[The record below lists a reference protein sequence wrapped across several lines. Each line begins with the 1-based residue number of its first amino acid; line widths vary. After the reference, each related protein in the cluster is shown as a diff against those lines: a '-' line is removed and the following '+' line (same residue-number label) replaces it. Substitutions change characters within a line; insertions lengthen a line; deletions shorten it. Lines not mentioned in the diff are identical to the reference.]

1 MSADAQIRSKFNI
14 DSLLERKQLQL
25 LKHDVAALTSPVDTP
40 VKAECVE
47 KSSSPPEPPSHSPA
61 RTVGNGDSDPPK
73 AHSIESLLMSNMN
86 NLLMAQQQ
94 HNST

>member
-1 MSADAQIRSKFNI
+1 MAADAQIRSKFNI

-25 LKHDVAALTSPVDTP
+25 LKHDVAALASPGDTP
-40 VKAECVE
+40 VKTECVA
-47 KSSSPPEPPSHSPA
+47 KSPSPQTPPPHSPS
-61 RTVGNGDSDPPK
+61 RTVGDGGSDPPK

-94 HNST
+94 HNSK